1 MEHAAADL
9 TPIGRSGDESWT
21 LLGTIG
27 AGGRVALTRRGVI
40 VPEGGIWS
48 LDWWVGAEDRWHI
61 ASGGALVRQS
71 LVEATPVVVSGMR
84 LPGGEIEQRSWCA
97 VDGATGLPVFVVDF
111 HNATS
116 IPVALALAVTAASGS
131 SSTIDV
137 VDGVVAVDG
146 DGVALF
152 SRQPSRYGIASGER
166 SAQEVTIAGEAVPE
180 FPRGGVAS
188 KSGSTTVGFVFP
200 LPHTATLRAVLPLR
214 PSVAPS
220 DLLRIDSSAL
230 PPQDRVVAGWKTQ
243 LARAPRFDLP
253 ERQAEEA
260 IDAARSHLLVHVA
273 GDDPLRWPGVAVDGL
288 ERSELTLALDEQGL
302 AAEAERLLVSS
313 TDLQNADGSFD
324 GQRLDATASWL
335 VAVERHASLTA
346 DAAFGQAMVERVASA
361 AHWLSKRQR
370 GSRLRPSRA
379 FFGIGEGPDWLAV
392 EDRPAYDAR
401 WTARAYRSAI
411 GLLDAAGQPDAAL
424 AIGRH
429 LAALTEEMSRR
440 SFALEGPGD
449 GALIPNAIL
458 RVRNDLLEG
467 EPLWTWR
474 SETDSHDPAQTA
486 AFLRRVRAIVVDDS
500 GVTIDV
506 LPGFDEEWLGQ
517 PVAVL
522 RLPTIGGALSIA
534 LRWHGARPALLW
546 EMEGDRSFTMTC
558 SSIDASW
565 STSEQRG
572 EVLLQA
578 PVLDHVHTHDH
589 DHEHD
594 DAHDHAGH
602 DHDHRES
609 VAEPPVDGGGSFT

>member
-9 TPIGRSGDESWT
+9 TPTGRSVDESWT

-40 VPEGGIWS
+40 VPEGGSWS

-61 ASGGALVRQS
+61 ASSGALVRQS
-71 LVEATPVVVSGMR
+71 LVDATPVVVSGMR
-84 LPGGEIEQRSWCA
+84 LPGGEIEQCSWCA
-97 VDGATGLPVFVVDF
+97 VDGATGLPVLVVDF

-116 IPVALALAVTAASGS
+116 TPVALALAVTAAPRS

-152 SRQPSRYGIASGER
+152 SRQPSRYGIAAGER
-166 SAQEVTIAGEAVPE
+166 SAQEVTVAGEAVSE
-180 FPRGGVAS
+180 FPRGGVTS
-188 KSGSTTVGFVFP
+188 QSESTTVGFVFP

-214 PSVAPS
+214 SSVAPS
-220 DLLRIDSSAL
+220 ELLRIDASAL
-230 PPQDRVVAGWKTQ
+230 PPHDRVVAGWKTQ
-243 LARAPRFDLP
+243 LARAPRFDIP

-273 GDDPLRWPGVAVDGL
+273 GDDPLRWPGVAVDGV
-288 ERSELTLALDEQGL
+288 ERSELVLALDEQGL

-324 GQRLDATASWL
+324 RHRLDATASWL
-335 VAVERHASLTA
+335 VSVERHASLNA
-346 DAAFGQAMVERVASA
+346 DAAFAEAMVERVASA

-379 FFGIGEGPDWLAV
+379 FFGSGEGPVWLAV

-411 GLLDAAGQPDAAL
+411 ALLDSAGQPDAAL
-424 AIGRH
+424 AIRLH
-429 LAALTEEMSRR
+429 LAALTEEMGRR

-449 GALIPNAIL
+449 GALMPSAIL
-458 RVRNDLLEG
+458 QVRSDLLAG

-474 SETDSHDPAQTA
+474 SETDPHDPAQTA

-500 GVTIDV
+500 TVTIDV

-546 EMEGDRSFTMTC
+546 EMEGDRHFTMTC

-565 STSEQRG
+565 STSDQRG
-572 EVLLQA
+572 EVLLEA
-578 PVLDHVHTHDH
+578 PVLDHVHTL
-589 DHEHD
+589 
-594 DAHDHAGH
+594 DHAGH
-602 DHDHRES
+602 DGPGHDHDRRES
-609 VAEPPVDGGGSFT
+609 VAEPPADGGGSFT